1 MKKLIFLLS
10 VSILFQSCFSYKTV
24 DYNNIIIEKKQKVEL
39 ENLDRT
45 NIKGQLV
52 SKDEKIV
59 ILETNKGLQT
69 ILKDEI
75 YEVRVRSFS
84 ILKSTGVIAA
94 AALLTVLFAT
104 SIIAGANSGGW
115 FYNSKNVA
123 YMF

>member
-1 MKKLIFLLS
+1 
-10 VSILFQSCFSYKTV
+10 V
-24 DYNNIIIEKKQKVEL
+24 DYNNIIIVKKQKVEL

-104 SIIAGANSGGW
+104 SIFAGANSGG
-115 FYNSKNVA
+115 
-123 YMF
+123 